1 MGKYLYF
8 YPKKGGLISLFSGE
22 SFTELFSTQSSVFSL
37 YKENASPVNSA
48 LRSLNTIP
56 RVQRRKPIEIF
67 HEPNH
72 KIPLPPKKQQHK
84 KKNVLPTNQN
94 LKKLYIHKENQRKP
108 ILCATKHNPPSQI
121 SDLNDEN
128 P

>member
-22 SFTELFSTQSSVFSL
+22 SFTGLFSTQSSVFSL

-72 KIPLPPKKQQHK
+72 KSPSHRKNNIK
-84 KKNVLPTNQN
+84 KKCLAHESKPQ
-94 LKKLYIHKENQRKP
+94 KALYPQRKSKKTNS
-108 ILCATKHNPPSQI
+108 LCNQTQPTIPNIRFKS
-121 SDLNDEN
+121 
-128 P
+128 

>member
-84 KKNVLPTNQN
+84 KKMSCPRIKTSKSSIST
-94 LKKLYIHKENQRKP
+94 KKIKENQFSVQPNTTHHPKYP
-108 ILCATKHNPPSQI
+108 I
-121 SDLNDEN
+121 
-128 P
+128 

>member
-22 SFTELFSTQSSVFSL
+22 SFTGLFSTQSSVFSL

-84 KKNVLPTNQN
+84 KNKCLAHESKPQ
-94 LKKLYIHKENQRKP
+94 KALYPQRKSKKTNS
-108 ILCATKHNPPSQI
+108 LCNQTQPTIPNIRFKS
-121 SDLNDEN
+121 
-128 P
+128 